1 MSTESLKVGVLAL
14 QGAFRE
20 HRRML
25 ERLGAEVREVRL
37 PADLAG
43 LSGLIIPG
51 GESTT
56 MGKLMLDYG
65 LRDPVRA
72 FHAAGGAIFGT
83 CAGAILLSR
92 EVLGAPPQFGHQ
104 PSLSLMDISVQR
116 NAFGRQVDSFQ
127 TDLEDRVGG
136 RGRGSA
142 GASERA
148 GGPCA
153 PGTAAGLQLS
163 PGTDAGHPH
172 SPAVSEH
179 DSAGC
184 RTRHGLNR
192 ERHVAEDERGTGSFV
207 LSLLQYAGSN
217 PFIHTNSGQGRTHP
231 SFRCSKLLR

>member
-1 MSTESLKVGVLAL
+1 MSTEPLKVGVLAL

-25 ERLGAEVREVRL
+25 ERLGAEVQEVRL

-127 TDLEDRVGG
+127 TDLEVGG
-136 RGRGSA
+136 LGTPFPAMFIRAPVIGSV
-142 GASERA
+142 GE
-148 GGPCA
+148 G
-153 PGTAAGLQLS
+153 
-163 PGTDAGHPH
+163 
-172 SPAVSEH
+172 VE
-179 DSAGC
+179 
-184 RTRHGLNR
+184 
-192 ERHVAEDERGTGSFV
+192 V
-207 LSLLQYAGSN
+207 LARQNGQVVLAR
-217 PFIHTNSGQGRTHP
+217 QGRLLASSFHP
-231 SFRCSKLLR
+231 ELTQDTRIHQLFLNMIPQAAVPVTG

>member
-1 MSTESLKVGVLAL
+1 MSTEPLKVGVLAL

-25 ERLGAEVREVRL
+25 ERLGAEVQEVRL

-127 TDLEDRVGG
+127 TDLEVGG
-136 RGRGSA
+136 LGTPFPAMFIRAPVIGSV
-142 GASERA
+142 GE
-148 GGPCA
+148 G
-153 PGTAAGLQLS
+153 
-163 PGTDAGHPH
+163 
-172 SPAVSEH
+172 VE
-179 DSAGC
+179 
-184 RTRHGLNR
+184 
-192 ERHVAEDERGTGSFV
+192 V
-207 LSLLQYAGSN
+207 LARQNGQVVLAR
-217 PFIHTNSGQGRTHP
+217 QGRLLASSFHP
-231 SFRCSKLLR
+231 ELTQDTRIHLLFLNMIPKAAVPVTG